1 MFCGSSVGELV
12 EAGQFFLNKLQ
23 KAKIT
28 FPFLFGVLY
37 RTIFLQLLCHNCSVC
52 DPHFLNFRAFKRR
65 SILMLPPY
73 F

>member
-1 MFCGSSVGELV
+1 MGGGRGEGQKRGDLMCCGSSVGELV

-37 RTIFLQLLCHNCSVC
+37 RTNFLTVVMS
-52 DPHFLNFRAFKRR
+52 
-65 SILMLPPY
+65 
-73 F
+73 